1 MTKPVQFDSDF
12 RVLPAPTVP
21 SHNGE
26 SGLLL
31 DAAMITY
38 YDDLCRAM
46 QRRGH
51 VPTNVQD
58 IVHDL
63 YVRLRDNK
71 TSLEGKTSLRAFLMR
86 AAINLGL
93 DRFRREKLEARLFA
107 GSSLEAEQVAAQN
120 STDIDT
126 ILDIPQRLACLRE
139 AILELPLK
147 QRRIF
152 IASRIGNLSPDEI
165 ACRFNISRNMVDR
178 HLRKALL
185 HCLERLES
193 LDP

>member
-1 MTKPVQFDSDF
+1 MTKPAKFDSDF
-12 RVLPAPTVP
+12 RVLPAHAGP
-21 SHNGE
+21 SPHGE
-26 SGLLL
+26 TGLLL

-38 YDDLCRAM
+38 YDDLCRTM

-51 VPTNVQD
+51 VSTNVQD

-93 DRFRREKLEARLFA
+93 DRFRREKLEACLFA
-107 GSSLEAEQVAAQN
+107 GSSIEAEQVIARN
-120 STDIDT
+120 GTDIDT

-165 ACRFNISRNMVDR
+165 ACRFDISRNMVDR

-185 HCLERLES
+185 HCLERLDS